1 MTEMLLTHLLEAVA
15 ALLLAAG
22 VIAMRHLADWLR
34 LRADSEVRGYLNEAL
49 AKAVEFGLAEA
60 RRQLISQG
68 ALIEAPAAREVLV
81 DRAVEIAERYAKDR
95 VPDALKRFGIRDG
108 GLDKMIRARLPP
120 SAG

>member
-22 VIAMRHLADWLR
+22 IIAMRHLADWLK

-49 AKAVEFGLAEA
+49 AKAVEFGLAQA
-60 RRQLISQG
+60 RHQLLSEG
-68 ALIEAPAAREVLV
+68 SLVESDAARERLLG
-81 DRAVEIAERYAKDR
+81 RAAAIAEGYAKDR
-95 VPDALKRFGIRDG
+95 VPDALKRFGIDG
-108 GLDKMIRARLPP
+108 AGLGAMIRARLPP